1 MLVLLDERGADDW
14 MNPLERYPLSLKRLL
29 VPAPA
34 ESLVA
39 SPASPLVNS
48 VKNDRP
54 ELLVAHYGLNWNC
67 RECFIAWYGEED
79 AEAETIDVQKC
90 GLCGGDP
97 FKKDNLRTRSCG

>member
-1 MLVLLDERGADDW
+1 MIRFHSSD
-14 MNPLERYPLSLKRLL
+14 YPFARR
-29 VPAPA
+29 VIGT
-34 ESLVA
+34 
-39 SPASPLVNS
+39 PASPLVNS